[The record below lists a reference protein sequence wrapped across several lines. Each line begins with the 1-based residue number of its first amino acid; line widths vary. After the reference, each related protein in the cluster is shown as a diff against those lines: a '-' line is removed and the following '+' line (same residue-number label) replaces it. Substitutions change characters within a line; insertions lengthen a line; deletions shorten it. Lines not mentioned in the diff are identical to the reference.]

1 MPHAMNLKKIHAWQM
16 KEDKTERETKGEK
29 RGSPNDTTMER
40 SAKKKSRQPE
50 ISIEERREQH
60 GKKDKTRTKIDK
72 RFCQQFVL
80 PLLISIITSTKFP
93 QKGRKNA
100 KAYIRPSVEFIILCN
115 EKTG

>member
-1 MPHAMNLKKIHAWQM
+1 MVAHMTPA
-16 KEDKTERETKGEK
+16 
-29 RGSPNDTTMER
+29 MER
-40 SAKKKSRQPE
+40 SAKKKSQQPE

-115 EKTG
+115 EKQDKSEQKRKKRKGMERMEIKGK